1 MCSTHAPLR
10 STTLR
15 PDHGPIAPAIKRKY
29 PAGRSGDR
37 PIMVDVMRQGLR
49 PEVNRIIV
57 DGNDQLVT
65 RLRMRKMLRQS
76 TNDYLEKSDEYRR
89 FEIPAQ
95 LEANSSSGIS
105 NRKRCST

>member
-15 PDHGPIAPAIKRKY
+15 PDHGPITAAIKRKY
-29 PAGRSGDR
+29 PAGRPGR
-37 PIMVDVMRQGLR
+37 NPIVVSVMQQELR
-49 PEVNRIIV
+49 PGVDRIVI
-57 DGNDQLVT
+57 DGNDELVT

-95 LEANSSSGIS
+95 LGANSSSGIS
-105 NRKRCST
+105 NRKRYST